1 MSIFAPGESQ
11 RGTRLRMESLLSRRI
26 LILMS
31 ESAVP
36 AGAAVG
42 VGPSDSA
49 QRVIPQSTLP
59 FNGGLFFEVFRH
71 AGVGEATLQ
80 RWRTLLILILPLIAW
95 LPLAALSAYD
105 GRLLA
110 GTGTPFL
117 RDLSAHV
124 RLLVALPLFLIA
136 GRVAE
141 ARLRPTLQQ
150 FLARDL
156 VPDRSM
162 DRFRA
167 SVASAF
173 RFGDSVLADII
184 IITLIYSVEIFVV
197 RGTEYASNSAAWF
210 SNPSS
215 EGSVLTI
222 GGAYYA
228 YVSLP
233 ILQFILLRW
242 YYRLF
247 IWGRFLRQTAR
258 LGLRLVPT
266 HADRV
271 GGLGFLITGTQ
282 AFTFF
287 AMAHGALIAAW
298 LATPVVIEGARLPDF
313 KTGIVVVVAFV
324 LFLTVAPLLSYL
336 PVLARTK
343 RRGIIEYG
351 ALAAR
356 YVREF
361 DDKWVQQRPES
372 GEPLLGSADI
382 QSLADMGNSYGVIA
396 DMRSL
401 PITLQM
407 ITGFVIATL
416 LPVAPLL
423 LTLMPLSEIL
433 KKLAGILLPGQGLK

>member
-1 MSIFAPGESQ
+1 MSETAAPAAAAPG
-11 RGTRLRMESLLSRRI
+11 
-26 LILMS
+26 
-31 ESAVP
+31 A
-36 AGAAVG
+36 
-42 VGPSDSA
+42 GPSDRPS
-49 QRVIPQSTLP
+49 RDIIPQSSLP
-59 FNGGLFFEVFRH
+59 FNGGIFFELFRR
-71 AGVGEATLQ
+71 AGANEATLQ
-80 RWRTLLILILPLIAW
+80 RMRTLAIFILPLIAW
-95 LPLAALSAYD
+95 LPLAALSAFD
-105 GRLLA
+105 GRLF
-110 GTGTPFL
+110 GGGGTPFV
-117 RDLSAHV
+117 RDLSAHI

-141 ARLRPTLQQ
+141 ARIRPTLQQ
-150 FLARDL
+150 FLTRDL
-156 VPDRSM
+156 IPDRSM
-162 DRFRA
+162 ERFRA

-173 RFGDSVLADII
+173 RLGDSVLADVVII
-184 IITLIYSVEIFVV
+184 ALIYAFDAFVV
-197 RGTEYASNSAAWF
+197 RRTEIAANAGAWF
-210 SNPSS
+210 SNPSDV
-215 EGSVLTI
+215 GPVLTI
-222 GGAYYA
+222 GGVYYA

-233 ILQFILLRW
+233 ILQFVLLRW

-247 IWGRFLRQTAR
+247 IWGRFLRHTAR

-287 AMAHGALIAAW
+287 AMAHGALLAAW
-298 LATPVVIEGARLPDF
+298 LATPVVVGRVSLPDF
-313 KTGIVVVVAFV
+313 KAEIAVVVAFV
-324 LFLTVAPLLSYL
+324 LVFTVGPLLWYL

-343 RRGIIEYG
+343 RRGILEYG

-361 DDKWVQQRPES
+361 DNKWVQNKGDA
-372 GEPLLGSADI
+372 GEPLIGSADI
-382 QSLADMGNSYGVIA
+382 QSLADMGNSYTVVA

-407 ITGFVIATL
+407 IVGFVIATL

-433 KKLAGILLPGQGLK
+433 KKLAGILFK